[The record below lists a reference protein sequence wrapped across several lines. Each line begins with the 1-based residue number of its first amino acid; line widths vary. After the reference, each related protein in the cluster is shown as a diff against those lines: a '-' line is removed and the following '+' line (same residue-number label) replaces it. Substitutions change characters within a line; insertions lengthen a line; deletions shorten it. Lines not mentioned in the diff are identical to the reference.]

1 MSVNVLSRT
10 GAVEKGQWCDL
21 VTSAIDYIF
30 PLNNVR
36 ANILVRVTAYSKS
49 GLVTPTV
56 NVTLLNASNVV
67 VKTFTTVDTDR
78 GSTTNYSEIITDV
91 PVTATQ
97 IRLNAG
103 TPSYVYAEL
112 IDLSPY
118 PPLTAVAY
126 TTSQN
131 IIVAETSSFAL
142 IGGGGVGR
150 GWQSSSGPGGGGGSG
165 RLVYGTVN
173 AGTWPLVIGAG
184 GIQSGNSNPSGGAST
199 FAGSTA
205 NGGDAAPG
213 GGGGAGGSGGGWS
226 TQTNGVAGGAGGFNG
241 NSGPGGGGA
250 GSGVTANWFGV
261 ANSGGV
267 PAGTSGAGGGGIYA
281 GGAGGGGNF
290 SDGLNANGFGGGG
303 GGGGYQGGTG
313 TTSRKGGNGG
323 NGVLYILTQS

>member
-36 ANILVRVTAYSKS
+36 ANVLIRVTAYSKS

-56 NVTLLNASNVV
+56 GVVLLDATNTV
-67 VKTFTTVDTDR
+67 VKTTSTVDTDR
-78 GSTTNYSEIITDV
+78 GSATNYSEIITDV

-97 IRLNAG
+97 IRLNAN

-118 PPLTAVAY
+118 PPLTAVTY
-126 TTSQN
+126 TTSQTV
-131 IIVAETSSFAL
+131 IVGQTSSFAI

-165 RLVYGTVN
+165 RLAYGTVN
-173 AGTWPLVIGAG
+173 AGSWPLVIGAG
-184 GIQSGNSNPSGGAST
+184 GIQSGNSNPGGGATT

-205 NGGDAAPG
+205 NGGDAAG

-226 TQTNGVAGGAGGFNG
+226 TQTANAVGGAGGFNG
-241 NSGPGGGGA
+241 NSGPSGGGT
-250 GSGVTANWFGV
+250 GSGVVANWFGV

-267 PAGTSGAGGGGIYA
+267 PSNSPGAGGGGIYA
-281 GGAGGGGNF
+281 GGAGGGGSF
-290 SDGLNANGFGGGG
+290 ADGQNANGFGGGG

-323 NGVLYILTQS
+323 NGVLYVLTQS